1 MERALAKFAGPIV
14 ERVYNVPIPGDD
26 YFDAIAYLFKRL
38 QGVDKI
44 LMDPK
49 ITSVRLITNPEK
61 IVLKETQRA
70 FMYFCLYK
78 MAIDGIVINRIL
90 PDSVEDKYF
99 QDWKASQKHYMEK
112 AREYF
117 SPVPIFPVTLFGQ
130 EILGYDRLRSMAKQL
145 YGGRNPLDRFYKGKP
160 YQLKKVNGKYRL
172 ILKLPFIDKE
182 NVQLNKVSDEL
193 IIRIGSFK
201 KHMLLPRQVAAAK
214 SEKAELRNQRLYIT
228 FEGERHEQRKKQ

>member
-1 MERALAKFAGPIV
+1 
-14 ERVYNVPIPGDD
+14 
-26 YFDAIAYLFKRL
+26 
-38 QGVDKI
+38 
-44 LMDPK
+44 
-49 ITSVRLITNPEK
+49 
-61 IVLKETQRA
+61 
-70 FMYFCLYK
+70 
-78 MAIDGIVINRIL
+78 
-90 PDSVEDKYF
+90 
-99 QDWKASQKHYMEK
+99 MEK

-130 EILGYDRLRSMAKQL
+130 EILGYDRLRSMAEQL
-145 YGGRNPLDRFYKGKP
+145 YGGRNPLDRFYKGRP

-214 SEKAELRNQRLYIT
+214 SVKAQLRNKRLFIT
-228 FEGERHEQRKKQ
+228 LEGERHEQRKNQ